1 MLEERIEPTDHDS
14 KRYNE
19 SAGKNVSK
27 RDVEAET
34 IDRSHPVI
42 FKETRICPP
51 KSELIDDT
59 SDALEAKETR
69 EAVLE
74 VVGELPKTKEEV
86 ALQSKSTGKRPR

>member
-19 SAGKNVSK
+19 SAGNVSK

-51 KSELIDDT
+51 KSEVTDDA
-59 SDALEAKETR
+59 SEVLEA
-69 EAVLE
+69 VS
-74 VVGELPKTKEEV
+74 ELPKTLEATRGRLVLGKFEKLPVRQEER
-86 ALQSKSTGKRPR
+86 QES